1 MDHPKLGMEFEVFD
15 LALLKLVLTAA
26 GEFVFCFSLSVYLGY
41 YISKLFHSFI
51 NEITKDNTSKN
62 IKLRK
67 RFSTKII
74 IDFLW
79 KSIKNWLMRI
89 GEKWLLFLEAID
101 LFIHALKIFRK
112 KFKPSLK
119 PKYIKRNFR
128 LLKFLLSLFWEAVE
142 VFWSLINEILRLKNI
157 LRFISNWRQLIILLM
172 AESILITSAVY
183 FLYLIFLVL
192 LGIVLGFWV
201 GVYNR
206 EEEIYVFTLLSLLEM
221 LYKNRFNPVLLEL
234 WGDLSLEPNRVEYFS
249 KLSLKTVEQ
258 IHPRPSKLI
267 K

>member
-1 MDHPKLGMEFEVFD
+1 
-15 LALLKLVLTAA
+15 
-26 GEFVFCFSLSVYLGY
+26 
-41 YISKLFHSFI
+41 
-51 NEITKDNTSKN
+51 
-62 IKLRK
+62 
-67 RFSTKII
+67 
-74 IDFLW
+74 
-79 KSIKNWLMRI
+79 MRI

-267 K
+267 LKEPDQRPQIPFPILGDPFIWINVNLSWEESKNYNFELFEFYKNVNEKVKPPLK